1 MAGNNNLGRE
11 RQREKTR
18 RAASADSVFLAALG
32 GTGEEHP
39 RVVVRNDIHLKAL
52 ESARKALRLY
62 HSERK
67 RQI

>member
-1 MAGNNNLGRE
+1 MAVSDNLGRE

-18 RAASADSVFLAALG
+18 RAASADTVFLAALA
-32 GTGEEHP
+32 GTGDGNA
-39 RVVVRNDIHLKAL
+39 RVVVRNDVYQKAL
-52 ESARKALRLY
+52 DAARKVLRIY

>member
-1 MAGNNNLGRE
+1 MVVSNDVGRE

-18 RAASADSVFLAALG
+18 RGASADTVFLAALA
-32 GTGEEHP
+32 GTGDDR
-39 RVVVRNDIHLKAL
+39 RVVVRNDVHQKAL
-52 ESARKALRLY
+52 EASRRVLRLY

>member
-1 MAGNNNLGRE
+1 MAGSNTLGRE

-18 RAASADSVFLAALG
+18 RAASADSVFLAALN
-32 GTGEEHP
+32 GTGDENP

-52 ESARKALRLY
+52 ELARKALRLY

-67 RQI
+67 RHL